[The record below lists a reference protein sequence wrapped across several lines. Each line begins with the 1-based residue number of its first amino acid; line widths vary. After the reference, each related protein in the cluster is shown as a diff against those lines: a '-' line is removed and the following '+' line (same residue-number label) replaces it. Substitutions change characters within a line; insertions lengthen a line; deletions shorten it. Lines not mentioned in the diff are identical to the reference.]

1 MRKNGNILMVLLFY
15 ILKERK
21 ERITIL
27 GATPGIGFLC
37 LADLV
42 AHFTEEIISAVFSPI
57 QMEQPVLPLKT
68 FQILIFKQENM
79 KPVCN
84 LYSHQRRAATS

>member
-1 MRKNGNILMVLLFY
+1 M
-15 ILKERK
+15 
-21 ERITIL
+21 L
-27 GATPGIGFLC
+27 GAVTGMGFLC

-42 AHFTEEIISAVFSPI
+42 AGFTEEIISALFSPL
-57 QMEQPVLPLKT
+57 QMELPVLPFKT

-84 LYSHQRRAATS
+84 LYSRQRRAATS

>member
-1 MRKNGNILMVLLFY
+1 M
-15 ILKERK
+15 
-21 ERITIL
+21 
-27 GATPGIGFLC
+27 GFLC

-42 AHFTEEIISAVFSPI
+42 AGFTEEIISAIFSPI
-57 QMEQPVLPLKT
+57 QMELSVLPFKT
-68 FQILIFKQENM
+68 FQVLIFKQNM